1 MKIYEIAH
9 ENIVCPNEFRKIEIM
24 KENVMWYIRSSANYD
39 DMIESIPEMSG
50 IKVEE
55 EEEYIKCFVNDWLNN
70 QVEEFYRIGFY
81 DLGDYDLVIEDE

>member
-1 MKIYEIAH
+1 
-9 ENIVCPNEFRKIEIM
+9 
-24 KENVMWYIRSSANYD
+24 
-39 DMIESIPEMSG
+39 MSG